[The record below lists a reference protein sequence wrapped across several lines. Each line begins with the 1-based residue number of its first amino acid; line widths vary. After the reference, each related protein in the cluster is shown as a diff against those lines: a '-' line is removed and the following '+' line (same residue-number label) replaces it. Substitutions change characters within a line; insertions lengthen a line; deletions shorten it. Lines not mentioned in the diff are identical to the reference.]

1 MAKRIRTFEHHT
13 HVIAENLITK
23 PSALMR
29 LCNQSAAAALVLC
42 SCVVLRPEKTAA
54 MLAGVFF
61 FFTVHFLSTGV
72 SLLGNSS
79 HI

>member
-13 HVIAENLITK
+13 HVIAENRITK

-42 SCVVLRPEKTAA
+42 SCVVLKTAA

-79 HI
+79 HV

>member
-13 HVIAENLITK
+13 HVIAENRITK

-42 SCVVLRPEKTAA
+42 SCVVLKTAA

-61 FFTVHFLSTGV
+61 FLRSTFCPLGFLF
-72 SLLGNSS
+72 
-79 HI
+79 

>member
-61 FFTVHFLSTGV
+61 FLRSTFCPLGFLF
-72 SLLGNSS
+72 
-79 HI
+79 